1 MMTRN
6 VRAAASSAAF
16 PVFEVLEG
24 FAPDEDRQGSVFAA
38 GEDGTLTVRG
48 RRTDYAIRA
57 TNQRGEYELLGR
69 GHCCVVSR
77 VRRIDFEDSSV
88 TVRG

>member
-38 GEDGTLTVRG
+38 GEDGTLTVR
-48 RRTDYAIRA
+48 
-57 TNQRGEYELLGR
+57 
-69 GHCCVVSR
+69 
-77 VRRIDFEDSSV
+77 
-88 TVRG
+88 